1 MGGVLNRYLKYEGA
15 GDQYVGRCVTGRNR
29 MNTRFAESMPYFD
42 FSGFGKVE
50 KETMMR
56 TLDDWIKR
64 QMPAGGAENESVFC
78 LFRCCLASLIYHKD
92 WLEENLHSQNP
103 LFLSP
108 FLCEDIPF
116 ANHVRTAFPWN
127 TTTDTPAFTGLPSD
141 VFYMEKIEQ
150 LKIQLAALQTRL
162 EAKMDAGNDR
172 VIECVRNELDD
183 RGIGGGEYEMSKK
196 VEAKLDILIE
206 NHKRMEERYL
216 PAPFIRDVEEED
228 NDDHNQ
234 ELTFRFGE
242 DEDYLEEVVVEA
254 GVLDEQALDIA
265 IKKRRK
271 EILSQR
277 RRVGMTVGFHNGVLN
292 PLLPDWKYPNKMN
305 LREMISLWLMGAP
318 NDDVPPLRVLIA
330 SQVNHFDSGGRNLNR
345 MKNVM
350 DIVEHVGRLRGVWRP
365 DRQPNYWNGMT
376 VNKLWDGIEADI
388 RPHCATVTTVGD
400 SISTH
405 KTRER
410 SWRTD
415 SDKLIPLKN
424 TLFLKDDY
432 K

>member
-1 MGGVLNRYLKYEGA
+1 
-15 GDQYVGRCVTGRNR
+15 
-29 MNTRFAESMPYFD
+29 
-42 FSGFGKVE
+42 
-50 KETMMR
+50 
-56 TLDDWIKR
+56 
-64 QMPAGGAENESVFC
+64 
-78 LFRCCLASLIYHKD
+78 
-92 WLEENLHSQNP
+92 
-103 LFLSP
+103 
-108 FLCEDIPF
+108 
-116 ANHVRTAFPWN
+116 
-127 TTTDTPAFTGLPSD
+127 
-141 VFYMEKIEQ
+141 
-150 LKIQLAALQTRL
+150 
-162 EAKMDAGNDR
+162 
-172 VIECVRNELDD
+172 
-183 RGIGGGEYEMSKK
+183 
-196 VEAKLDILIE
+196 
-206 NHKRMEERYL
+206 MEERYL

-330 SQVNHFDSGGRNLNR
+330 SQVNHFDSGGRNLNQ
-345 MKNVM
+345 MKSVM
-350 DIVEHVGRLRGVWRP
+350 DIVEHVGSLRGVWRP

-415 SDKLIPLKN
+415 SDKLIPLKKKV
-424 TLFLKDDY
+424 FLKDDY